1 MKKIAILVAMLAM
14 MLVAASPAF
23 AFDNFTFSENVIS
36 DGAFSDNDVEQSANL
51 SQTIDAGGD
60 VEDVSQEVT
69 QSAVSPDIFQSSAQS
84 IFWWPWWWF

>member
-36 DGAFSDNDVEQSANL
+36 DGAFSDNDVEQTANL
-51 SQTIDAGGD
+51 SQDITAGDD
-60 VEDVSQEVT
+60 VEEVEQTLT
-69 QSAVSPDIFQSSAQS
+69 QNAVSPTLEQSSAQV
-84 IFWWPWWWF
+84 IWWWPWWW